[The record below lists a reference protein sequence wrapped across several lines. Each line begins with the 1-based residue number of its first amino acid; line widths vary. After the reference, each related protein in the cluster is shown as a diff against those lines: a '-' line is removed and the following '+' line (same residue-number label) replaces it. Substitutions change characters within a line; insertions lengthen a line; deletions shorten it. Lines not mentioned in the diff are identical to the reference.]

1 MTDITRKTIRAT
13 LKPRDEPYW
22 LRLGPGLALGFRA
35 GANTWV
41 AKFRGKDKRKQY
53 SALTGAVE
61 YDDAKRRAEE
71 WFSTLTGT
79 AVRSVKRDSVQ
90 KALERYLKH
99 LRTQGRHDA
108 ADEAEGRFRLTVYG
122 DEDGDRPAD
131 PIATLSLESATRD
144 DFDEWRER
152 LRTDGKGKPRQP
164 RSINRHV
171 RAVVAGLNKAHELGH
186 VGNPEAW
193 QLAALAD
200 DREDDGETAVFLDED
215 QRKSIM
221 EKSGQHLQDLLR
233 GLELTGARP
242 KELSQATAGDF
253 DGEQIRLQHRKGK
266 PAKLR
271 TRFVVLDAEGV
282 KFFAARARG
291 KLDGAFLFTEDGQQ
305 QWRRHVWARE
315 FRAAVKAVNK
325 TAKGK
330 ARIPV
335 ANKEKGEAGASA
347 YSFRH
352 ARISELL
359 QVHGIDPL
367 TVAHQTGTSV
377 AMIEK
382 HYFRFI
388 SSSMKEK
395 LASLKDAPKAAV

>member
-35 GANTWV
+35 GSNTWI

-53 SALTGAVE
+53 NALVGAVD

-90 KALERYLKH
+90 KALERYLKF

-122 DEDGDRPAD
+122 DEDGDRRAD
-131 PIATLSLESATRD
+131 PIANLSLESATRD

-152 LRTDGKGKPRQP
+152 LRIDGSGKPRQP

-186 VGNPEAW
+186 VGNREAW
-193 QLAALAD
+193 QLSALAD
-200 DREDDGETAVFLDED
+200 DREDDGETAVFLDEA
-215 QRKSIM
+215 QRRAII
-221 EKSGQHLQDLLR
+221 EASGQHLQDFLR

-242 KELSQATAGDF
+242 KELAEATAGDF
-253 DGEQIRLQHRKGK
+253 DGEQLRLQHRKGK

-271 TRFVVLDAEGV
+271 TRFVVLDVEGV
-282 KFFAARARG
+282 KFFATQAKN
-291 KLDGAFLFTEDGQQ
+291 KLPGAYLFTEDGQQ

-315 FRAAVKAVNK
+315 LRAAVKVINK

-377 AMIEK
+377 AMIER
-382 HYFRFI
+382 HYLKFI
-388 SSSMKEK
+388 PSAMRAK
-395 LASLKDAPKAAV
+395 LAAVKADSA